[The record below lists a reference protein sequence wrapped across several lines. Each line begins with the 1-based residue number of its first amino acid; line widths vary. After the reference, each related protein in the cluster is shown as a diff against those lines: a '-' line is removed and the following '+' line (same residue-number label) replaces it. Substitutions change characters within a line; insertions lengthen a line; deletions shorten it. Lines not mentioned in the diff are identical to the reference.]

1 MKKWKKC
8 LSALICAA
16 VLFPA
21 DAVCASGSDD
31 KLERE
36 LVQVMPA
43 KADCMFEDGD
53 VVGFIGDSIT
63 QVDYT
68 GISYQEFIY
77 NYYITR
83 HPDWKLEFRNLGTAS
98 YMASDAVRLYSES
111 AVVTDRAIDGIN
123 KAVIMFGMNEAL
135 HDWSASSYI
144 HSIDQL
150 VKLLNKKGID
160 NDHIILVAPTPYD
173 QTRSS
178 NYREDGSKKHR
189 DDDLLYEYAGEL
201 KILADELGTHYI
213 DLHTPM
219 LWVTDIV
226 QQMIPDDT
234 LTVTDNVHPNAMGN
248 TLAGFFFLYQ
258 QGAGKEVASV
268 KIGEDKSAEARNA
281 EVTKLKRKGDRY
293 VTFRY
298 QPESL
303 PMAVTYEFDQAT
315 QYFEVIDEISR
326 EDLQV
331 KGLHPDITYRLYMNQ
346 ILVGQ
351 YKGSELAEGINLTN
365 LDLNP
370 GQEAAKQME
379 TLNQAWHTTSSEY
392 RAVVRQAMKGQA
404 DQTAVDEAY
413 EAWNGK
419 ALALIGQMYDI
430 AEKSTEHARIVEV
443 VSEDYHVWMGHEIW
457 QWIAGSIAAVAA
469 AGGYLLWRKRRKRL

>member
-36 LVQVMPA
+36 LAQVMPA

-268 KIGEDKSAEARNA
+268 KIGEDKSAEALNA